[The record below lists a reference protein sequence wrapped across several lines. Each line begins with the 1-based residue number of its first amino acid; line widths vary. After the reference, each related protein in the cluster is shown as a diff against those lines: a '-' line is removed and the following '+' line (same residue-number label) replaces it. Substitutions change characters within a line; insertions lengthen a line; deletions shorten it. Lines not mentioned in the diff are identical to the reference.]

1 MKNKKSAFLI
11 VIVVAAIVI
20 LSSSLYIVGPNQY
33 AAVRQFGKIISVIEE
48 PGLHVKIPF
57 INDTQKISGK
67 AKIYDIAPSDVI
79 TKDKKSMIADN
90 FAVWKVVNPTRY
102 IQSLNAID
110 ARAEERVE
118 AAVYN
123 ATKNVISSLSQ
134 DEVIA
139 FRGEQL
145 TNRITEEANSDIG
158 EYGIVIIT
166 TEVKALDLP
175 EDNKAAVYERMISE
189 RNNIA
194 AGYSAKG
201 QADAQRIRNET
212 DKQVI
217 IIKADAEK
225 QAAILE
231 AEGEAE
237 YMKIL
242 SNAYND
248 GEKADFYNYLR
259 SLDAM
264 KKSMSGDDKTVILD
278 KSSELA
284 RILYGN

>member
-33 AAVRQFGKIISVIEE
+33 VAVRQFGKIISVIEE

-175 EDNKAAVYERMISE
+175 DDNKAAVYERMISE

>member
-175 EDNKAAVYERMISE
+175 DDNKAAVYERMISE